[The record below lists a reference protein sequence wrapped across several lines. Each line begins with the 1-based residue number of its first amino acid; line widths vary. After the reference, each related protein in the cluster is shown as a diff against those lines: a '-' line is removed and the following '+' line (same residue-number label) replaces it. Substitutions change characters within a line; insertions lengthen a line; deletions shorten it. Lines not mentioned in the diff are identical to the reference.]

1 MSDCCCAHHADMPEE
16 VPLAAVSTEEEQPQD
31 QACCCAKYKA
41 TPRGE
46 EFQADLQR
54 RLNRAIGQLNGVKA
68 MLDDN
73 RYCGDVLIQLSAVQ
87 SAVGKVSQLVL
98 KNHMETCV
106 VEQIQRGNLVVV
118 DEALE
123 LIARFQR

>member
-1 MSDCCCAHHADMPEE
+1 MEQRECCCKHKE
-16 VPLAAVSTEEEQPQD
+16 
-31 QACCCAKYKA
+31 
-41 TPRGE
+41 TPRSQE
-46 EFQADLQR
+46 LQADLHK

-73 RYCGDVLIQLSAVQ
+73 RYCGDVLIQLAAAQ
-87 SAVGKVSQLVL
+87 SAVRKVSELVL

-106 VEQIQRGNLVVV
+106 VEQIQNGNLEVVY
-118 DEALE
+118 EALE

>member
-1 MSDCCCAHHADMPEE
+1 MEQRECCRKHKE
-16 VPLAAVSTEEEQPQD
+16 
-31 QACCCAKYKA
+31 
-41 TPRGE
+41 TPRSQE
-46 EFQADLQR
+46 LQADLHK
-54 RLNRAIGQLNGVKA
+54 RLNRAIGQLNGIKT
-68 MLDDN
+68 MIDDN

-106 VEQIQRGNLVVV
+106 VEQIQRGNLEVV

>member
-1 MSDCCCAHHADMPEE
+1 MEQRECCCKHKE
-16 VPLAAVSTEEEQPQD
+16 
-31 QACCCAKYKA
+31 
-41 TPRGE
+41 TPRSQE
-46 EFQADLQR
+46 LQADLHK
-54 RLNRAIGQLNGVKA
+54 RLNRAIGQLNGVTA

-73 RYCGDVLIQLSAVQ
+73 RYCGDVLIQLAAAQ
-87 SAVGKVSQLVL
+87 SAVRKVSELVL

-106 VEQIQRGNLVVV
+106 VEQIQNGNLEVV

>member
-1 MSDCCCAHHADMPEE
+1 M
-16 VPLAAVSTEEEQPQD
+16 EQH
-31 QACCCAKYKA
+31 ACCCRHKE
-41 TPRGE
+41 TPRSQE
-46 EFQADLQR
+46 LQEDLQK
-54 RLNRAIGQLNGVKA
+54 RLNRAIGQLGGVKA

-73 RYCGDVLIQLSAVQ
+73 RYCGDVLIQLAAVESAVR
-87 SAVGKVSQLVL
+87 KVSQLVL

-106 VEQIQRGNLVVV
+106 VEQIQQGNLQVI

>member
-1 MSDCCCAHHADMPEE
+1 MEQRECCCKHKE
-16 VPLAAVSTEEEQPQD
+16 
-31 QACCCAKYKA
+31 
-41 TPRGE
+41 TPRSQE
-46 EFQADLQR
+46 LQADLQK
-54 RLNRAIGQLNGVKA
+54 RLNRAIGQLGGVKA

-73 RYCGDVLIQLSAVQ
+73 RYCGDVLTQLAAAQ
-87 SAVGKVSQLVL
+87 SAVRKVSELVL

-106 VEQIQRGNLVVV
+106 VEQIQRGNLEVV

>member
-1 MSDCCCAHHADMPEE
+1 MEQRECCCKHKE
-16 VPLAAVSTEEEQPQD
+16 
-31 QACCCAKYKA
+31 
-41 TPRGE
+41 TPRSQE
-46 EFQADLQR
+46 LQADLHK
-54 RLNRAIGQLNGVKA
+54 RLNRAIGQLTGVKA

-73 RYCGDVLIQLSAVQ
+73 RYCGDVLIQLAAAQ
-87 SAVGKVSQLVL
+87 SAVRKVSELVL

-106 VEQIQRGNLVVV
+106 VEQIQNGNLEVV

>member
-1 MSDCCCAHHADMPEE
+1 MEQRECCCKHKE
-16 VPLAAVSTEEEQPQD
+16 
-31 QACCCAKYKA
+31 
-41 TPRGE
+41 TPRSQE
-46 EFQADLQR
+46 LQEDLHK

-73 RYCGDVLIQLSAVQ
+73 RYCGDVLIQLAAAQ
-87 SAVGKVSQLVL
+87 SAVRKVSELVL

-106 VEQIQRGNLVVV
+106 VEQIQNGNLEVV

>member
-1 MSDCCCAHHADMPEE
+1 MEQRECCCKHKE
-16 VPLAAVSTEEEQPQD
+16 
-31 QACCCAKYKA
+31 
-41 TPRGE
+41 TPRSQE
-46 EFQADLQR
+46 LQADLHKR
-54 RLNRAIGQLNGVKA
+54 INRAIGQLNGVKA

-73 RYCGDVLIQLSAVQ
+73 RYCGDVLIQLAAAQ
-87 SAVGKVSQLVL
+87 SAVRKVSELVL

-106 VEQIQRGNLVVV
+106 VEQIQNGNLEVV

>member
-1 MSDCCCAHHADMPEE
+1 M
-16 VPLAAVSTEEEQPQD
+16 
-31 QACCCAKYKA
+31 
-41 TPRGE
+41 
-46 EFQADLQR
+46 
-54 RLNRAIGQLNGVKA
+54 
-68 MLDDN
+68 
-73 RYCGDVLIQLSAVQ
+73 Q

-106 VEQIQRGNLVVV
+106 VEQIQRGNLEVV

>member
-1 MSDCCCAHHADMPEE
+1 MDQEQKSCCRHKE
-16 VPLAAVSTEEEQPQD
+16 
-31 QACCCAKYKA
+31 
-41 TPRGE
+41 TPRDQ
-46 EFQADLQR
+46 EFQADLQK
-54 RLNRAIGQLNGVKA
+54 RLNRAIGQLNGIKT
-68 MLDDN
+68 MIDDN

-106 VEQIQRGNLVVV
+106 VEQIQRGNLEVV

>member
-1 MSDCCCAHHADMPEE
+1 
-16 VPLAAVSTEEEQPQD
+16 
-31 QACCCAKYKA
+31 
-41 TPRGE
+41 
-46 EFQADLQR
+46 
-54 RLNRAIGQLNGVKA
+54 

-73 RYCGDVLIQLSAVQ
+73 RYCGDVLIQLAAAQ
-87 SAVGKVSQLVL
+87 SAVRKVSELVL

-106 VEQIQRGNLVVV
+106 VEQIQNGNLEVV

>member
-1 MSDCCCAHHADMPEE
+1 MEQRECCCKHKE
-16 VPLAAVSTEEEQPQD
+16 
-31 QACCCAKYKA
+31 
-41 TPRGE
+41 TPRSQE
-46 EFQADLQR
+46 LQADLHKR
-54 RLNRAIGQLNGVKA
+54 INRAIGQLNGIKT
-68 MLDDN
+68 MIDDN

-106 VEQIQRGNLVVV
+106 VEQIQRGNLEVV